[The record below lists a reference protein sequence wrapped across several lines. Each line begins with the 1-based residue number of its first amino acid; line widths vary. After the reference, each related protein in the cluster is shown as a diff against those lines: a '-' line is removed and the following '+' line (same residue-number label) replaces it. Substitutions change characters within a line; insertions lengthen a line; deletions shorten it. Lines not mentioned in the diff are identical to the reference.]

1 LRGKNI
7 DSRIVVQG
15 DSFGFLSKREL
26 VKVKLKAI
34 RAGVWFRA
42 LPKIDRAL
50 VDLTIKVSDGVRS
63 AFLAQRILLVA
74 RKLESFL
81 ESKFARAIREVGLP
95 LARKLSLL
103 AQQWGNTLAAEWA
116 KDMGFARYWAIMLSG
131 RPPGSQG

>member
-1 LRGKNI
+1 LKVKKI
-7 DSRIVVQG
+7 DTRTQVQG
-15 DSFGFLSKREL
+15 DFSGFLSKSQL

-74 RKLESFL
+74 RKLEGFL
-81 ESKFARAIREVGLP
+81 ESRFARAIREVGLP

-116 KDMGFARYWAIMLSG
+116 GDMGFARYWAIMLSG

>member
-1 LRGKNI
+1 VKGE
-7 DSRIVVQG
+7 
-15 DSFGFLSKREL
+15 SFSFLSKREL
-26 VKVKLKAI
+26 VKVRLKAI

-81 ESKFARAIREVGLP
+81 ESRFARAIREVGLP
-95 LARKLSLL
+95 LARRLSLL
-103 AQQWGNTLAAEWA
+103 AQQWGNARAAEWA
-116 KDMGFARYWAIMLSG
+116 KDVSFARYWAIMLNG
-131 RPPGSQG
+131 RPPGSTG

>member
-1 LRGKNI
+1 M
-7 DSRIVVQG
+7 
-15 DSFGFLSKREL
+15 
-26 VKVKLKAI
+26 KVKLKAI

-74 RKLESFL
+74 RKLEGFL
-81 ESKFARAIREVGLP
+81 ESRFARAIREVGLP
-95 LARKLSLL
+95 LARRLSLL
-103 AQQWGNTLAAEWA
+103 AQQWGNTRAAEWA
-116 KDMGFARYWAIMLSG
+116 GDVGFARYWAIMLNG